1 MKLDPLNQL
10 LLTLIKLKLN
20 LPHRDLAHRFGI
32 SVSVVSKYFITWI
45 CFFVLPSS

>member
-10 LLTLIKLKLN
+10 FLTLIKLKLN

-32 SVSVVSKYFITWI
+32 SVSVDQITM
-45 CFFVLPSS
+45 FFVLPSS